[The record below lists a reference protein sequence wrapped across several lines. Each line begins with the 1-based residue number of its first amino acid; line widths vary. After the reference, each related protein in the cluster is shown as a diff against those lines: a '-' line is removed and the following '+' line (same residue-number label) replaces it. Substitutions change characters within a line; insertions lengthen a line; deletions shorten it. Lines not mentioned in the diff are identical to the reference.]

1 MKIPDNDLKD
11 FGRRMP
17 FKVPEGYF
25 DSLSRQILAS
35 AETETAPATT
45 VPRQRRRFV
54 GMIRRLAVAASIA
67 LIVAAVFAAVLRS
80 PSVTF
85 EDVEEVYS
93 LMSSEDQN
101 LIDTD
106 YSDDIFLALTE

>member
-1 MKIPDNDLKD
+1 MNIPDNDLKD

-17 FKVPEGYF
+17 FNVPEGYF

-35 AETETAPATT
+35 AEIETVTAAT
-45 VPRQRRRFV
+45 VPCQRRRFV
-54 GMIRRLAVAASIA
+54 GVIRRLAVAASIA
-67 LIVAAVFAAVLRS
+67 LVIAAVFAAVMRS

>member
-1 MKIPDNDLKD
+1 MKTPDNDLKD

-17 FKVPEGYF
+17 FSVPEGYF
-25 DSLSRQILAS
+25 DSLSRQILAAAESEKAS
-35 AETETAPATT
+35 ATA
-45 VPRQRRRFV
+45 VPRQRRKFV
-54 GMIRRLAVAASIA
+54 VVIRRFAVAASIA
-67 LIVAAVFAAVLRS
+67 LVAAAVFASVLRS

-85 EDVEEVYS
+85 EDVEEAYS

-106 YSDDIFLALTE
+106 YNDDIFLALTE